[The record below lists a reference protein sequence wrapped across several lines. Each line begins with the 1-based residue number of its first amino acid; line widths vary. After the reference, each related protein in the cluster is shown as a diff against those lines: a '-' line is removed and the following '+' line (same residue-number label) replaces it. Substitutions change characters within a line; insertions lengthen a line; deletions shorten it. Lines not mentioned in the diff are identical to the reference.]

1 MGRKR
6 SWAGQLILFCIAG
19 MIFSPLPSCTTCE
32 NQYVLTREVYIE
44 KVPKKLIK
52 EERPK
57 PEVEILGR
65 AEQLFKRGDYD
76 GSLKENQRVLSI
88 SGKNPPG
95 DKALFNMGLIYAYG
109 ENPKKD
115 YDKSLLCFKK
125 ILTDYPQS
133 PLMEEAKIWVGMLQ
147 ERGGMSQE
155 RAGMLQENEKLKQEN
170 EKLKKV
176 IEKFK
181 EVDIE
186 VEEKKREKE
195 R

>member
-6 SWAGQLILFCIAG
+6 SWAGQFILFCIAG
-19 MIFSPLPSCTTCE
+19 LIFFPLPSCTTWE
-32 NQYVLTREVYIE
+32 EQYVLTREVYVE
-44 KVPKKLIK
+44 KVPKQLTKQ
-52 EERPK
+52 EEHPQ
-57 PEVEILGR
+57 PEVETLGR

-95 DKALFNMGLIYAYG
+95 DKALFNMGLISAHW

-115 YDKSLLCFKK
+115 YAKSLLFFKK
-125 ILTDYPQS
+125 VLTDYPQS
-133 PLMEEAKIWVGMLQ
+133 PWAEEAKIWIGVL
-147 ERGGMSQE
+147 
-155 RAGMLQENEKLKQEN
+155 QEN

-186 VEEKKREKE
+186 VEEKKREKA

>member
-1 MGRKR
+1 LEKQ
-6 SWAGQLILFCIAG
+6 S
-19 MIFSPLPSCTTCE
+19 
-32 NQYVLTREVYIE
+32 VLTREVIVE
-44 KVPKKLIK
+44 KVPKQVTKQ
-52 EERPK
+52 EEHPK
-57 PEVEILGR
+57 PEVENLGR

-76 GSLKENQRVLSI
+76 SSLKENQRVLSI

-95 DKALFNMGLIYAYG
+95 DKALFNMGLIYAHG

-115 YDKSLLCFKK
+115 YEKSLLFFKK
-125 ILTDYPQS
+125 VLTDYPQS
-133 PLMEEAKIWVGMLQ
+133 PWAEEAKIWVGVL
-147 ERGGMSQE
+147 
-155 RAGMLQENEKLKQEN
+155 QEN

-186 VEEKKREKE
+186 VEKKKREKA

>member
-1 MGRKR
+1 MGGKR
-6 SWAGQLILFCIAG
+6 SWAGQFILFCIAG
-19 MIFSPLPSCTTCE
+19 MIFFPLPSCMTWE

-44 KVPKKLIK
+44 KVPKKIIK
-52 EERPK
+52 QEERPK
-57 PEVEILGR
+57 PEMEILGR
-65 AEQLFKRGDYD
+65 AEQLFKRGDYE
-76 GSLKENQRVLSI
+76 GSMKENQRVLSI

-95 DKALFNMGLIYAYG
+95 DKALFNMGLIYAHG

-115 YDKSLLCFKK
+115 YDKSLLSFKK

-133 PLMEEAKIWVGMLQ
+133 PLVEEAKTWVGVLQ
-147 ERGGMSQE
+147 EW
-155 RAGMLQENEKLKQEN
+155 AGMAQEN